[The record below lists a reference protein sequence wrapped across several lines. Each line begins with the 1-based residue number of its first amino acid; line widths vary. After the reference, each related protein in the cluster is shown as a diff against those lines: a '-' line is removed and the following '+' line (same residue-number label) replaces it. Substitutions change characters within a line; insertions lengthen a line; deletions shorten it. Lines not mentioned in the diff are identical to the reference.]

1 MSPKNKNREKIERTL
16 SSRYEFVQDEYDL
29 LIVDTKVLERIK
41 DESSVSLPVLL
52 VVSRDDLNIVKIKNI
67 SM

>member
-1 MSPKNKNREKIERTL
+1 M
-16 SSRYEFVQDEYDL
+16 QDEYDL